1 MRIYN
6 VLSLMRKKMYSYLYL
21 HHAFQNPA
29 VMIEKKFDKLGKF
42 FFYNQTIV
50 LHIFLTLMLS

>member
-21 HHAFQNPA
+21 HHVFQNPA

-42 FFYNQTIV
+42 GNILQTLV
-50 LHIFLTLMLS
+50 